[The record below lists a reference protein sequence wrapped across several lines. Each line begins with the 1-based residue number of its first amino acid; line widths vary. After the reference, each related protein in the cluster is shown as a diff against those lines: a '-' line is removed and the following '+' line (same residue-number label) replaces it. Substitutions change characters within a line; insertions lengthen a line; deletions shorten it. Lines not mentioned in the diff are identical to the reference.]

1 MNKCPLHDGLLNE
14 FNVFEKAITFILLQ
28 QELIIGSIKQ
38 LRHLVIESR
47 SVIRAIYLDRS
58 LSIGLIFELI
68 DLYSA
73 VVNSLTKAIHYQ
85 RLVDIL
91 ENRTGFIVQFRRT
104 ISQVKVQFRQIERK
118 LNLLKLKYPQIKEKY
133 KLNILI
139 SKPIGI
145 DRFL

>member
-1 MNKCPLHDGLLNE
+1 MSECPLNGFDIIERAIDFLI
-14 FNVFEKAITFILLQ
+14 VEKD
-28 QELIIGSIKQ
+28 LIICSIQQ

-47 SVIRAIYLDRS
+47 SVVKSIYLDRS

-68 DLYSA
+68 HLYSDLID
-73 VVNSLTKAIHYQ
+73 NLNKAIYYR
-85 RLVDIL
+85 RLIDTL
-91 ENRTGFIVQFRRT
+91 EERTGFIVQFRRA
-104 ISQVKVQFRQIERK
+104 ISQIKVQFRQIDQK
-118 LNLLKLKYPQIKEKY
+118 LEFLKLKYPQIKEKY